1 MKGNLLNEVTRP
13 RFPATQAELDVMNQT
28 DRTPLLLTPGPLT
41 TNPATRRAM
50 DRDWGSRDTDF
61 IALTARVRRRLEELV
76 GGTEGEF
83 VAIPLQ
89 GSGTFVVEATLGTM
103 VPRDG
108 KVLVLIN
115 GAYGRRMASM
125 LTIMGRAHAAVS
137 CAEDEP
143 ITGAMVEAA
152 LSGDDAITHVAAVHC
167 ETTSGILNPI
177 EEIAAAVAKHK
188 KRLLIDAMSSFGA
201 IDIDPDRV
209 PFSAVM
215 ASSNKCLEGVPGIG
229 FSILRAGDLAEA
241 DGNAHSLSLD
251 LYAQWK
257 GFENNG
263 QWRFTPP
270 THVLAAFDA
279 ALARHEAEG
288 GIEGRHAR
296 YAKNCATLVT
306 GMRTLGFQTLLPD
319 DLQAPIIVTFLAPED
334 PNFAFSR
341 FYDLLHAKGFAIYP
355 GKLTE
360 ADSFRIGCIGDLDDG
375 DMTAAVSAIGEV
387 IADMGVNPSARS
399 ANRNDNAT
407 RELEGVSQ

>member
-1 MKGNLLNEVTRP
+1 
-13 RFPATQAELDVMNQT
+13 MNQT

-61 IALTARVRRRLEELV
+61 IALTARVRRRLEELA

-83 VAIPLQ
+83 VAVPLQ

-125 LTIMGRAHAAVS
+125 LEIMGRAHTAIT
-137 CAEDEP
+137 CAEHEP
-143 ITGAMVEAA
+143 VTGAMVETA
-152 LSGDDAITHVAAVHC
+152 LSNDAAITHVAAVHC

-177 EEIAAAVAKHK
+177 EEIAAVVANHN

-201 IDIDPDRV
+201 IAIDPARV
-209 PFSAVM
+209 PFSAIM

-229 FSILRAGDLAEA
+229 FAILRATDLTETA
-241 DGNAHSLSLD
+241 GNAHSLSLD
-251 LYAQWK
+251 LHAQWK
-257 GFENNG
+257 GFESNG

-279 ALARHEAEG
+279 ALARHESEG
-288 GIEGRHAR
+288 GTEGRHER
-296 YAKNCATLVT
+296 YAKNCDTLIT
-306 GMRTLGFQTLLPD
+306 GMRALGFQTLLPD

-334 PNFAFSR
+334 PAFAFSK
-341 FYDLLHAKGFAIYP
+341 FYDLLHAKGYAIYP

-360 ADSFRIGCIGDLDDG
+360 ADSFRVGCIGDLDDS

-387 IADMGVNPSARS
+387 IADMGVIPSPKTPNS
-399 ANRNDNAT
+399 KTDST
-407 RELEGVSQ
+407 HEPVSVTQ